1 MSAANRYS
9 PFRTSGWHFSIT
21 HLDSFTKDDGLRK
34 VLGKWFPL
42 GHLRSVVMLRTQPHA
57 ATGHTPAVILH
68 LRGNTELQT
77 TIVNPNNHRQLASQF
92 FGVEPDVQ
100 VQAILA
106 HFPDIMVVQLSYI
119 RIRCRPLHADGTIL
133 QALPDA
139 LPRCYKLGN
148 TPAFFR

>member
-1 MSAANRYS
+1 
-9 PFRTSGWHFSIT
+9 
-21 HLDSFTKDDGLRK
+21 
-34 VLGKWFPL
+34 
-42 GHLRSVVMLRTQPHA
+42 MLRTQPHA

-68 LRGNTELQT
+68 LRGSTELQT
-77 TIVNPNNHRQLASQF
+77 TIVNPNNHRQLAPQF

-106 HFPDIMVVQLSYI
+106 HFPDIMVVQLSYV
-119 RIRCRPLHADGTIL
+119 RIRCRPVNADGTIL

-148 TPAFFR
+148 TPAFFRQEVQQTEFP